1 MCQDIRQFVMN
12 DKQQLPTVENENR
25 FQEGKRDCTLI
36 IQVVCWMELA
46 APLPFLSAHSFDSA
60 SEEFYFIFYGCKVLS
75 LMALITFQLRLYM
88 ADTVRKKII
97 IIAPILIL
105 KKQQNKQNKT
115 QTILEFE

>member
-60 SEEFYFIFYGCKVLS
+60 SEEFHFFNGCKVLS

-88 ADTVRKKII
+88 TDTVRKKII
-97 IIAPILIL
+97 IIVPILIL
-105 KKQQNKQNKT
+105 KNKT
-115 QTILEFE
+115 NKTKHRRY